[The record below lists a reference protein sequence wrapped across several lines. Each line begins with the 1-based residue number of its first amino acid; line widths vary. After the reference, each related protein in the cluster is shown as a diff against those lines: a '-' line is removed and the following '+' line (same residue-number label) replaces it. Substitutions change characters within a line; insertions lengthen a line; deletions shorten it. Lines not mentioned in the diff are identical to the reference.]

1 MASTFSKLPG
11 DSPVTSG
18 SSGRFPFNLSP
29 RAVADGETVVK
40 SPRSEAPSSTFV
52 EPSEAASRLFPLP
65 GAITSVEGMQI
76 GEYTLESVLGRGG
89 MGAVFL
95 GVDDRLQRPVALK
108 ILAPSQGN
116 DPAAV
121 QRFRN
126 EGRASARLDHENIAR
141 VYHCGEDQ
149 QLHFIAY
156 EYVPGTNLRDL
167 IRARGRIDLAE
178 AVNYAIQLAAA
189 LSHTSKLGVVHRD
202 IKPSNIIIG
211 PTGRVKLVDLGLARN
226 TEQEQSVDLTVSG
239 TTLGTFDYIS
249 PEQARDPRSVDV
261 RSDIYSLGCTLYHM
275 LTGEPPYPEGTV
287 LQKLL
292 DHQGKSPD
300 PATRNPN
307 IPPALSAIVRKMMA
321 SDPKRRYAT
330 PDDLIRDLLQ
340 VARQL
345 GLRAVPTETVIWSA
359 VDAVG
364 GSYWQQNLGWIATA
378 VALVLVVVVLQT
390 FPNLLSPP
398 SSNVDLAARSVA
410 EPTEEPAARQESRTE
425 NTARDVPGA
434 APAVPTTVTD
444 QTIPTT
450 STPTAPRLTA
460 DSTTGT
466 APVLSAAEPVARAAE
481 AGSNSFPPIP
491 PPFSGEPKAVNSLPL
506 DDLFRGPLFSDESMT
521 RTPAANSSNTGTT
534 TPSPVSAA
542 TTTSEMPSE
551 GVLLVRTNKFY
562 SSLEAACA
570 EARDRDVIE
579 LTSGKVLQEKR
590 AIRLVNKQLT
600 LRAARGRDPVVEFLP
615 DPYQTDA
622 GASRLFSLGAG
633 ASLEVIDIEFRL
645 QVPEA
650 GSADR
655 WAIFSVQA
663 GDRLALRDVEAVLVN
678 PRSRSAAI
686 VEIRNAT
693 STTAAGMDMMKNGSN
708 PRPDG
713 FEVSIDRCFL
723 HGSGDAIALRDVTT
737 ARVMVQESV
746 VAVSETLLDTVSP
759 MELPSDS
766 AGLSLEL
773 MQSTCFAGQGLIVS
787 TAFDDR
793 SEVTL
798 PVKVTARNNLI
809 SLDPAR
815 PMVHMKSAAVY
826 GDVRSRLL
834 WNGDRNFYDQI
845 EHFWQ
850 IDSGSG
856 QMGTSILNFAQWKS
870 IWNPS
875 DPTGSENGPIYWS
888 DPSWRGQDLATLS
901 LHAFDLDLT
910 LDVNPAIRAAA
921 DGRDAGAPLDEL
933 TFP

>member
-1 MASTFSKLPG
+1 MASTFSKFPG
-11 DSPVTSG
+11 EAPVSSG

-40 SPRSEAPSSTFV
+40 SPRSEPHSTTFV

-65 GAITSVEGMQI
+65 GTISSVEGMQI

-300 PATRNPN
+300 PATRNPS

-398 SSNVDLAARSVA
+398 TGPVDLATRNAI
-410 EPTEEPAARQESRTE
+410 EPVEEPAARLDSRPGNAIPEKTEST
-425 NTARDVPGA
+425 PA
-434 APAVPTTVTD
+434 APPAVPEQATPSVVAPTD
-444 QTIPTT
+444 
-450 STPTAPRLTA
+450 TPLTA
-460 DSTTGT
+460 DSGTGT
-466 APVLSAAEPVARAAE
+466 APSPTAAEPVARAAE
-481 AGSNSFPPIP
+481 AGSKIYQLRPPN
-491 PPFSGEPKAVNSLPL
+491 FLEPEVGVERPL
-506 DDLFRGPLFSDESMT
+506 DDFLRGLPRTAESMT
-521 RTPAANSSNTGTT
+521 RTSTGNSSPPVAAAETPVPAAPTAG
-534 TPSPVSAA
+534 
-542 TTTSEMPSE
+542 EMPAE

-579 LTSGKVLQEKR
+579 LTSGRVLQEKR
-590 AIRLVNKQLT
+590 PIRLVNKQLT

-622 GASRLFSLGAG
+622 GASRLFSLGGG

-686 VEIRNAT
+686 VEVRGAT
-693 STTAAGMDMMKNGSN
+693 STTSTGMDMMKNNSS

-723 HGSGDAIALRDVTT
+723 HGNGDAIAVRDVTST
-737 ARVMVQESV
+737 RLMVQESV
-746 VAVSETLLDTVSP
+746 IAVSETLLEAMSP
-759 MELPSDS
+759 MELPSES
-766 AGLSLEL
+766 PGLSLEL

-787 TAFDDR
+787 FAYDDL

-809 SLDPAR
+809 SVDPAR

-826 GDVRSRLL
+826 SDVRSRLL
-834 WNGDRNFYDQI
+834 WNGDRNFFDQI

-856 QMGTSILNFAQWKS
+856 QMGTSSLNFPQWKA

-875 DPTGSENGPIYWS
+875 DPTSSENGPIYWN
-888 DPSWRGQDLATLS
+888 DPTWRGQDLAALS
-901 LHAFDLDLT
+901 LHAFALDLT